1 MTLDNLM
8 EIAKWTILA
17 AQSIA
22 MLSILIGIVSPLF
35 SPIGRRS
42 IHWVELGFEVLKYAI
57 PAGVIYTII
66 NMI

>member
-8 EIAKWTILA
+8 EIAKWTILVA
-17 AQSIA
+17 HSIA

-42 IHWVELGFEVLKYAI
+42 SYWVELGFEVMKYAI
-57 PAGVIYTII
+57 PAGLIYTII